1 MVGRRVHNTMFKKL
15 LALALITAFAAGA
28 FVVLTPGQAYAA
40 STTTTTTTKKDPYA
54 YTARSGDSYSVL
66 SRKAVQTYG
75 IREKVKLSHAQ
86 IIAAETFLTSDAGFP
101 LLNEGQAVT
110 FKVADVK
117 AAIKK
122 AQGLDA
128 AHLALWQ
135 KYVPLVDF
143 DTRDNG

>member
-1 MVGRRVHNTMFKKL
+1 MFKKL
-15 LALALITAFAAGA
+15 MALTLITAFAAGA
-28 FVVLTPGQAYAA
+28 FVVFNPGQAYAA
-40 STTTTTTTKKDPYA
+40 GTTTTTTKKDPYA

-86 IIAAETFLTSDAGFP
+86 IIAAETFLTSNAGFP
-101 LLNEGQAVT
+101 LLNEGQALT

-122 AQGLDA
+122 AQSLDA